1 MGRGALDMS
10 VRTTA
15 FLCIA
20 LAAAAHAQSPIR
32 YDLRYTEPGATMV
45 SVTITLPDAAQAPA
59 SLVMPRNYPGGYEQ
73 VPYDSFVADV
83 AAFSPDATRLT
94 ASKDQDGPRWT
105 LGHRGESV
113 QRIEYR
119 VDVARMES
127 QIHDAIS
134 ASKLRPGYAGLL
146 GYSIFAYLDGL
157 ADRRIELHI
166 AGPKGW
172 PVLST
177 LPSTTAPDFYAL
189 ADSEILM
196 GPDVKVSRI
205 AGKIPLVM
213 AIYAE
218 GPVDAALEG
227 QLARE
232 ALDRVQTYFGDTPFP
247 QYTVQLE
254 LLKPLP
260 GHDYGFSQEHT
271 DSGTFSLSLDASI
284 TAQSTAQE
292 RDRTRFN
299 YAHHMAHC
307 WIPKLSYGVGY
318 RPFVWEMTPVIDTIW
333 FNEGFGRY
341 TAIAAS
347 ADALPAAE
355 GIAFRNRQLAR
366 LREIVDSAPPFL
378 RKMPLDVLSR
388 EASFLYAQDFRTGM
402 NVFSRGAL
410 MAAEM
415 DDRIRARTNGAKSL
429 RDALRWLLRWS
440 AENQRPFQTEDLPRY
455 FATATGVEV
464 GDILA
469 RWMQPPAQAAPAVAH
484 SVPASTQAVAVPAA
498 TRTVPA
504 PTQPAPAIA
513 QVKHL
518 KVTILSTMLADEGIG
533 EWGFAA
539 LLEVDG
545 QKILID
551 TGGRSQTVFQNAR
564 EMKIDLSQVR
574 DVVLT
579 HFHDDHTGG
588 LMTLRNE
595 MKKRNPTA
603 LSRAHVAAGIFYSR
617 PEPDGSEFNQMIA
630 LKPQYEAAGIE
641 FVEHKEWDEILPGVF
656 LTGPIPRPFP
666 ERNWSGS
673 HKVRTP
679 EGVVEDNVP
688 DDQSVIVNTSDGLV
702 VITGCGHA
710 GIVNILTAAG
720 NRFDHRTVVAVVGGI
735 HLFAATDEQVDWTA
749 DKMKIF
755 GVRYPLSGS
764 TTAPRH
770 REPVPPAQPDRP
782 HPPVRGCRCRRRR
795 LYC

>member
-1 MGRGALDMS
+1 LARIRGSALQFGT
-10 VRTTA
+10 RRFRLPA
-15 FLCIA
+15 ALHLA
-20 LAAAAHAQSPIR
+20 LAVAAYAQSPIR
-32 YDLRYTEPGATMV
+32 YDLRYPEAGAATV

-73 VPYDSFVADV
+73 VPYDSFVSDV
-83 AAFSPDATRLT
+83 SAQTPDGKPLT
-94 ASKDQDGPRWT
+94 AAKDQDGPRWT
-105 LGHRGESV
+105 LGRRGEAV
-113 QRIEYR
+113 QRIAYR
-119 VDVARMES
+119 VDIARMET
-127 QIHDAIS
+127 QLLDAIS
-134 ASKLRPGYAGLL
+134 TSKVRQGYAGLL
-146 GYSIFAYLDGL
+146 GYSVFAYIDGL
-157 ADRRIELHI
+157 ADRKIELHI
-166 AGPKGW
+166 EGPKGW

-177 LPSTTAPDFYAL
+177 LPSTAAPDFDTL
-189 ADSEILM
+189 ADSEILL
-196 GPDVKVSRI
+196 GPDVRVSKI

-218 GPVDAALEG
+218 GPVDGTIEG

-260 GHDYGFSQEHT
+260 GHNYGFSQEHT
-271 DSGTFSLSLDASI
+271 DSGTFSLSVDASI

-307 WIPKLSYGVGY
+307 WIPKRVYGVGY

-341 TAIAAS
+341 AAIAAS

-355 GIAFRNRQLAR
+355 GQAFRDRQLSR

-415 DDRIRARTNGAKSL
+415 DDRIRTRTNGAKSL

-440 AENQRPFQTEDLPRY
+440 AENRTPFQTEDLPRY

-464 GDILA
+464 ADILA
-469 RWMQPPAQAAPAVAH
+469 RWMQPPAQA
-484 SVPASTQAVAVPAA
+484 
-498 TRTVPA
+498 
-504 PTQPAPAIA
+504 
-513 QVKHL
+513 QVKQL
-518 KVTILSTMLADEGIG
+518 KVTILSTMLADEGVG

-539 LLEVDG
+539 LVEADG
-545 QKILID
+545 QKILAD
-551 TGGRSQTVFQNAR
+551 TGARPQTVLENAR
-564 EMKIDLSQVR
+564 ELKIDLSQVR
-574 DVVLT
+574 DIVLT

-595 MKKRNPTA
+595 MKKRNPAA
-603 LSRAHVAAGIFYSR
+603 LSRVHVATGIFYSR
-617 PEPDGSEFNQMIA
+617 PEPDGSEGNQMIA
-630 LKPQYEAAGIE
+630 MKPQYEATGGE
-641 FVEHKEWDEILPGVF
+641 FVEHKDLAEILPGVF

-673 HKVRTP
+673 GKVRTP
-679 EGVVEDNVP
+679 AGIVEDNVP
-688 DDQSVIVNTSDGLV
+688 DDQSLVVRTDEGLV

-710 GIVNILTAAG
+710 GIVNILTAVG
-720 NRFDHRTVVAVVGGI
+720 NHFDRRPVVAVIGGI

-749 DKMKIF
+749 DKMKSA
-755 GVRYPLSGS
+755 GVRYLVGAHCTGIESLYRLRSRIGL
-764 TTAPRH
+764 TRQTAVVGAVGADFTLG
-770 REPVPPAQPDRP
+770 EGI
-782 HPPVRGCRCRRRR
+782 HPGRVAR
-795 LYC
+795 